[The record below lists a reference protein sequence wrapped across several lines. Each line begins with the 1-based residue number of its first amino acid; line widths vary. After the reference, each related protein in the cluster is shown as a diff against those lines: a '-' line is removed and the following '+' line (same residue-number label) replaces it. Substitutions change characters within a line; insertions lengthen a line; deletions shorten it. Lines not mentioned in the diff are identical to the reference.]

1 MRILGIETSSTRGSV
16 ALAHDEASVF
26 ALSHERENA
35 HAQSILPLVD
45 QALAE
50 TGWSRNSLDR
60 ISVGIGPGSFTGLR
74 VGIALAQ
81 GISEGLGIPL
91 VGIGSL
97 AAMALAAPTA
107 RPGLRCPVLDA
118 RRGEFFVA
126 AYTPE
131 GTEALP
137 SQVAADAASLAR
149 LLHGLERELL
159 VLGQGAQLALEALLG
174 SPLTTPAS
182 AVFRSAET
190 DLPDARWTALAAF
203 AAPAMASVVPAY
215 VRHAVAVIPQ
225 LPLNPLRHD
234 PAGH

>member
-16 ALAHDEASVF
+16 ALLHDEASVF

-35 HAQSILPLVD
+35 HAQSILPLID

-60 ISVGIGPGSFTGLR
+60 IAVGIGPGSFTGLR

-81 GISEGLGIPL
+81 GMSEGLGIPL

-97 AAMALAAPTA
+97 AAMALAAPKS

-131 GTEALP
+131 GAETLP
-137 SQVAADAASLAR
+137 PQVAVDARALAR
-149 LLHGLERELL
+149 LTRELESELL
-159 VLGQGAQLALEALLG
+159 VLGQGAQLALEALQG
-174 SPLTTPAS
+174 DPLSMRAS
-182 AVFRSAET
+182 AVFRSSET

-215 VRHAVAVIPQ
+215 VRHVVAVIPR
-225 LPLNPLRHD
+225 LPPNPLRHD
-234 PAGH
+234 PSGH